1 MTIGEIIKSR
11 REELGA
17 SREDICHGI
26 CTVSMLY
33 KVETGLKRF
42 NPETLAL
49 ILERL
54 GMHNVFDGELI
65 TANDYRYIQ
74 TIRQIN
80 ALRIGGDTDKAYDL
94 LSSIVDDY
102 ENFSVSTKQR
112 FDMCETLL
120 TEKTVGMSHE
130 QKLDNFEKIIRYTID
145 DFSPMKLPSYITNVE
160 HLVINVIANC
170 YYFIGDFETAIH
182 IHSHLKKCL
191 EDVMLDKTAAAR
203 SLLLTCNN
211 LAEILVAC
219 GEYKEALKTAREGL
233 EWAKYMNVIN
243 ETASSC
249 MYNVAVCL
257 LKIGGKK
264 NYEEAKQMAS
274 DAYNTSRV
282 FDMIPKFTRLYKEF
296 LENNFIY

>member
-1 MTIGEIIKSR
+1 MTIGEIIRNR
-11 REELGA
+11 REELSA
-17 SREDICHGI
+17 SRKDICQGI
-26 CTVSMLY
+26 CTESMLY
-33 KVETGLKRF
+33 KVEGGTKSF
-42 NPETLAL
+42 KPETLAL

-65 TANDYRYIQ
+65 TTNDYRYVQ
-74 TIRQIN
+74 TIRQVN
-80 ALRIGGDTDKAYDL
+80 VLRISGDTDKAAEL
-94 LSSIVDDY
+94 LSTIEEYY
-102 ENFSVSTKQR
+102 EEFSVSTKQR

-120 TEKTVGMSHE
+120 TEKTVGMSRE
-130 QKLDNFEKIIRYTID
+130 QKLDSFEQIIRYTIK
-145 DFSPMKLPSYITNVE
+145 DFSPMKLPLYFTHVE
-160 HLVINVIANC
+160 RLVINVIANC

-182 IHSHLKKCL
+182 IHSHIKKCL

-211 LAEILVAC
+211 LAEVLVAC

-257 LKIGGKK
+257 LKIGNKED
-264 NYEEAKQMAS
+264 YEEAKQMAY

-282 FDMIPKFTRLYKEF
+282 FNVRSEFTKLYKEF
-296 LENNFIY
+296 LNENFN